1 MDTVAESELSKDL
14 EASLMLV
21 KLRRIA
27 NRLSMEPDVC
37 PSECPECGES
47 PSRDC
52 PICDGFWLDDEE

>member
-27 NRLSMEPDVC
+27 NRLSMDPENDGICEEPY
-37 PSECPECGES
+37 ES
-47 PSRDC
+47 
-52 PICDGFWLDDEE
+52 DEE